1 TWSRTNWASSPP
13 RGRSRVTGRGWRRRP
28 RSSRLGRAAP
38 RLRAPRRRHR
48 RRSRREGGVRVEVK
62 AVARYVRISP
72 RKVRPVMALIK
83 GKAVDEA
90 LAVLRF
96 SPNRASREV
105 AKVVQSAAANAEN
118 NLELARTTLTV
129 ARAYVDSGPS
139 QRRMQA
145 RARGRADVIKKRSS
159 HITVV
164 VQGE

>member
-1 TWSRTNWASSPP
+1 M
-13 RGRSRVTGRGWRRRP
+13 
-28 RSSRLGRAAP
+28 
-38 RLRAPRRRHR
+38 
-48 RRSRREGGVRVEVK
+48 EVR

-83 GKAVDEA
+83 GKGIDEA

-105 AKVVQSAAANAEN
+105 AKVVKSAAANAEN
-118 NLELARTTLTV
+118 NLELARDTLRV
-129 ARAYVDSGPS
+129 SQAYVDSGPS
-139 QRRMQA
+139 QSRMQA

-159 HITVV
+159 HITIV

>member
-1 TWSRTNWASSPP
+1 M
-13 RGRSRVTGRGWRRRP
+13 
-28 RSSRLGRAAP
+28 
-38 RLRAPRRRHR
+38 
-48 RRSRREGGVRVEVK
+48 EVK